1 MGDQRKVRGP
11 GRTCGLVDVRAY
23 LHLFVASAAAVLGA
37 HQVETALP
45 SGLPAGAVFELVTMT
60 RESGRY
66 HSVELGT
73 AFFIRPNGT
82 ALTNSHVVYKAH
94 HDPERYQLLALVG
107 HEFYS
112 ADVVCASPLAEKPAP
127 GRPVELERDVAEI
140 RVVPSRFPFTV
151 LGVAGSGVVY
161 YAHLARPPIF
171 PVIELGKDPAPG
183 DTVRIVGFGRAPLG
197 STENPAEPWT
207 AIGTVSEIGYAMDG
221 TPVFR
226 VASTDR
232 PRPGSSG
239 APVLDSHG
247 RLVGMWTW
255 NQQASWA
262 FGVAIASSALLSPCN
277 HQSREEP
284 AVRPLDQ
291 HEPLRGNSPWAPAYP
306 PVAYASSA
314 YGAGPANLTAPV
326 GGSAQRVARG

>member
-1 MGDQRKVRGP
+1 
-11 GRTCGLVDVRAY
+11 
-23 LHLFVASAAAVLGA
+23 
-37 HQVETALP
+37 
-45 SGLPAGAVFELVTMT
+45 
-60 RESGRY
+60 
-66 HSVELGT
+66 
-73 AFFIRPNGT
+73 
-82 ALTNSHVVYKAH
+82 
-94 HDPERYQLLALVG
+94 
-107 HEFYS
+107 
-112 ADVVCASPLAEKPAP
+112 
-127 GRPVELERDVAEI
+127 
-140 RVVPSRFPFTV
+140 VVPSRFPFTV

-183 DTVRIVGFGRAPLG
+183 DTVRIVGFGQAPLG

-291 HEPLRGNSPWAPAYP
+291 HEPPSREFPMG
-306 PVAYASSA
+306 ASVSA
-314 YGAGPANLTAPV
+314 CGVHQLCVWGRSRQSHSSRWRIRTE
-326 GGSAQRVARG
+326 GC